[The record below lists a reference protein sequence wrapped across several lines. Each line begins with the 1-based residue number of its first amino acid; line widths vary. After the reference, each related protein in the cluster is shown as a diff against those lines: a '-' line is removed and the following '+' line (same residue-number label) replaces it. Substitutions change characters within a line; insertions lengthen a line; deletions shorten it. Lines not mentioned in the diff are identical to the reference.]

1 MMIFAL
7 WKRKSIVVAC
17 KGEKVSY
24 RLVGQVHTCFLG
36 LWWAML
42 EERQTGRRR
51 YRKEKKKK

>member
-1 MMIFAL
+1 MIFVL

-36 LWWAML
+36 LWWATL
-42 EERQTGRRR
+42 EGRQTGRRR